1 MGKLY
6 NRLQAQLKT
15 EYKQDAE
22 DCIKIY
28 NKLKDISGGHVWS
41 RDWDGLVD
49 TIYKGLPSSERR
61 FKPTSVGYIFLK
73 GIENQSKC

>member
-28 NKLKDISGGHVWS
+28 NKLKDISGGQVWS
-41 RDWDGLVD
+41 SNWNVLVH
-49 TIYKGLPSSERR
+49 TTFKGFSSSESR
-61 FKPTSVGYIFLK
+61 FKPTDCG
-73 GIENQSKC
+73 